1 MSNWSKRKRLEAAI
15 AGEAVD
21 RLPVALW
28 RHWPGDDQDAAA
40 LAAAHLK
47 WQADY
52 DWDLVK
58 VGPASSY
65 SVVDWGVE
73 DRWEGHI
80 EGTRRTTR
88 LPVREPGDWAALSPL
103 DPGRGMLAE
112 QVEALRRVG
121 EGLGDA
127 GRPGAT
133 PFIATIFSPLSM
145 AKHLAG
151 NETVLS
157 HMRQH
162 PDAFRRGLETFTESI
177 IRFIDAARPTGLAGI
192 YYAIQHAVYPL
203 LSRDEYMTFGRPYDL
218 QVLESASDL
227 WCNMV
232 HLHGSPVMFD
242 LVADYPAAFL
252 NWHDRE
258 TGISL
263 AEGLRQIRGAA
274 SGGVSQW
281 SIHQDGPEAALS
293 EVRDARKQT
302 GDRRLLLGTGCVIMT
317 TTPLRNIRAFRE
329 AVEGR

>member
-15 AGEAVD
+15 AGEPVD

-52 DWDLVK
+52 DWDLLK

-73 DRWEGHI
+73 DRWDGHI
-80 EGTRRTTR
+80 EGTRTTTR
-88 LPVREPGDWAALSPL
+88 YAVTQPADWEALRPT
-103 DPGRGMLAE
+103 DPGQGMLAT
-112 QVEALRRVG
+112 QIEALRLIGQALRG
-121 EGLGDA
+121 EV
-127 GRPGAT
+127 

-151 NETVLS
+151 NEVLLS
-157 HMRQH
+157 HMRAH
-162 PDAFRRGLETFTESI
+162 PDALHRGLATLTDSI
-177 IRFIDAARPTGLAGI
+177 GAFIDAARATGIAGI
-192 YYAIQHAVYPL
+192 YYAVQHAAYPL
-203 LSRDEYMTFGRPYDL
+203 LSRDEFAAFGRPYDRR
-218 QVLESASDL
+218 VLGSAADL

-232 HLHGSPVMFD
+232 HLHGTRVMFD
-242 LVADYPAAFL
+242 LVADYPAPLL

-263 AEGLRQIRGAA
+263 RDGLARIPGAA

-281 SIHQDGPEAALS
+281 TIHRDRSDELLA
-293 EVRDARKQT
+293 EVADARAQT
-302 GDRRLLLGTGCVIMT
+302 GDRRLVLGTGCVIMT
-317 TTPLRNIRAFRE
+317 TTPLFNIRAFRE
-329 AVEGR
+329 AAESPR